1 MEQDIYNRIGKLE
14 DGITDVKVELA
25 QTYKDL
31 INHHKM
37 DEVNSK
43 HYKEELAA
51 IKEATRDKNA
61 GKSHKV
67 VFLLKELW
75 LPFIFK
81 YSIEIRVPPRA
92 FIPFMLSKFPFIL
105 HADFSK
111 YPSRCSIFWTASCPN
126 AVRIMFIKP
135 KL

>member
-37 DEVNSK
+37 DEINSK

-51 IKEATRDKNA
+51 IREATKDKNA
-61 GKSHKV
+61 GKGRFDKWMREVFTPQTITIVLAILAAV
-67 VFLLKELW
+67 VGAQ
-75 LPFIFK
+75 I
-81 YSIEIRVPPRA
+81 
-92 FIPFMLSKFPFIL
+92 
-105 HADFSK
+105 
-111 YPSRCSIFWTASCPN
+111 
-126 AVRIMFIKP
+126 
-135 KL
+135 

>member
-43 HYKEELAA
+43 LYKEELAT
-51 IKEATRDKNA
+51 IREATKDKYA
-61 GKSHKV
+61 GKSRFDRWIGEV
-67 VFLLKELW
+67 LTPQTIAIVLA
-75 LPFIFK
+75 IVAA
-81 YSIEIRVPPRA
+81 IVGA
-92 FIPFMLSKFPFIL
+92 
-105 HADFSK
+105 
-111 YPSRCSIFWTASCPN
+111 
-126 AVRIMFIKP
+126 

>member
-61 GKSHKV
+61 GKSMFDKWVGEVFTPQTVAIV
-67 VFLLKELW
+67 VA
-75 LPFIFK
+75 I
-81 YSIEIRVPPRA
+81 IA
-92 FIPFMLSKFPFIL
+92 
-105 HADFSK
+105 
-111 YPSRCSIFWTASCPN
+111 
-126 AVRIMFIKP
+126 AVIGAKI
-135 KL
+135 

>member
-37 DEVNSK
+37 DEINSK

-51 IKEATRDKNA
+51 IKEATRDKNV
-61 GKSHKV
+61 GKSRFDKWVGEVFTPQTITIILAILAAV
-67 VFLLKELW
+67 VGAQ
-75 LPFIFK
+75 I
-81 YSIEIRVPPRA
+81 
-92 FIPFMLSKFPFIL
+92 
-105 HADFSK
+105 
-111 YPSRCSIFWTASCPN
+111 
-126 AVRIMFIKP
+126 
-135 KL
+135 

>member
-14 DGITDVKVELA
+14 DSITEVKVELA

-51 IKEATRDKNA
+51 IKEATRDKDA
-61 GKSHKV
+61 DKSRLDKWVGEVLTPQTIAIILAIIAAV
-67 VFLLKELW
+67 VGAQ
-75 LPFIFK
+75 I
-81 YSIEIRVPPRA
+81 
-92 FIPFMLSKFPFIL
+92 
-105 HADFSK
+105 
-111 YPSRCSIFWTASCPN
+111 
-126 AVRIMFIKP
+126 
-135 KL
+135 

>member
-43 HYKEELAA
+43 LYKKELAA
-51 IKEATRDKNA
+51 IREATKDKYA
-61 GKSHKV
+61 GKSRFDKWV
-67 VFLLKELW
+67 GEILTPQPIAIELA
-75 LPFIFK
+75 I
-81 YSIEIRVPPRA
+81 IAAIVGA
-92 FIPFMLSKFPFIL
+92 
-105 HADFSK
+105 
-111 YPSRCSIFWTASCPN
+111 
-126 AVRIMFIKP
+126 

>member
-14 DGITDVKVELA
+14 DSITDVKVNLA

-51 IKEATRDKNA
+51 IKEATKDKNA
-61 GKSHKV
+61 DKSKLNKWVSEVFTPQTVAIIVAILAAV
-67 VFLLKELW
+67 VGAK
-75 LPFIFK
+75 I
-81 YSIEIRVPPRA
+81 
-92 FIPFMLSKFPFIL
+92 
-105 HADFSK
+105 
-111 YPSRCSIFWTASCPN
+111 
-126 AVRIMFIKP
+126 
-135 KL
+135 

>member
-43 HYKEELAA
+43 LYKKELAA
-51 IKEATRDKNA
+51 IREATKDKYA
-61 GKSHKV
+61 GKSRFDK
-67 VFLLKELW
+67 W
-75 LPFIFK
+75 GG
-81 YSIEIRVPPRA
+81 EILTPQPIAIVLA
-92 FIPFMLSKFPFIL
+92 IVAAIVG
-105 HADFSK
+105 A
-111 YPSRCSIFWTASCPN
+111 
-126 AVRIMFIKP
+126 